1 MQNFNYLYDFK
12 ISRFWTR
19 PTFPPLFPA
28 WKCPMPWLTSGI
40 VRPLGLGPRTCFLF
54 ALNML
59 CMAPQPLQLPVPN
72 SAVAG
77 SIQQVLEVRWKL
89 WECKVVILSND
100 SSSLRFLN
108 HLGKTGFPSH
118 KTQML
123 PDGITDHRL
132 CNGSLNKISAM

>member
-1 MQNFNYLYDFK
+1 MSNALAHQWHCKTFRPWPQN
-12 ISRFWTR
+12 
-19 PTFPPLFPA
+19 LFSVCFEHA
-28 WKCPMPWLTSGI
+28 LHGTTTS
-40 VRPLGLGPRTCFLF
+40 VT
-54 ALNML
+54 
-59 CMAPQPLQLPVPN
+59 LQLPVPN

-100 SSSLRFLN
+100 SSSVRFLN